1 MGFGIGIGIGIGIC
15 CVLVENPR
23 VVFLPFLI
31 DDTGVVLVVI
41 VSEVVQM
48 ILHVKNFVRNLGK
61 CLGQPRFEIL
71 KISEAAWR

>member
-1 MGFGIGIGIGIGIC
+1 MGFGIGIGIGIC

-71 KISEAAWR
+71 KKSEAAWR